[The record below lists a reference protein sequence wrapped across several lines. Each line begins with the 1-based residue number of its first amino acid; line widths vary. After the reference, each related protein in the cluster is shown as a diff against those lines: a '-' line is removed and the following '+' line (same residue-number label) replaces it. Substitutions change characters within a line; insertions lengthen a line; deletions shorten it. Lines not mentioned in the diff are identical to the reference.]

1 MTLLEIFGE
10 LIASA
15 IVILFNVEVHKTKT
29 LTFQEINDISSVIF
43 QAAAWLGIA
52 LCVPCLVS
60 TSCFAPDSP
69 RFLLYRNDKTGCVD
83 SLQWLRGNLSD
94 LAGEFLQISSRLE
107 NAYGSRSLIK
117 SIRRRAVYVP
127 VLLCVIIIGLSSL
140 SCLQNFSLLLITNF
154 TGQSLSVNMVLVE
167 ISIKITGCVVA
178 LILNHKI
185 GVKMLL
191 LLGKIVSKTHFI
203 SIFLFRICLIISS
216 LFIPGNSVTFNQC
229 WD

>member
-1 MTLLEIFGE
+1 MEVFGKK
-10 LIASA
+10 LY
-15 IVILFNVEVHKTKT
+15 LN
-29 LTFQEINDISSVIF
+29 VIF
-43 QAAAWLGIA
+43 KAAAWLGIA

-107 NAYGSRSLIK
+107 NAFGSRSLIK
-117 SIRRRAVYVP
+117 SIRRRAVYIP
-127 VLLCVIIIGLSSL
+127 VLLCVIIVGLSSL

-154 TGQSLSVNMVLVE
+154 TGKSLSLNMVLVE
-167 ISIKITGCVVA
+167 ISIKLTGCLLA
-178 LILNHKI
+178 LILNQKI

-191 LLGKIVSKTHFI
+191 LLGKCIV
-203 SIFLFRICLIISS
+203 
-216 LFIPGNSVTFNQC
+216 
-229 WD
+229 